1 MRHSFGFCDIYVMLK
16 ILGTKKNLMSFSKGH
31 MTSYKTKSVEI
42 YVEKFGKCTVVQH
55 LSAASV
61 VGIVFLLTTDLTI
74 GVFTTGLK
82 VDWLKEIDLKFKLNQ
97 SAQSRERSQQ
107 D

>member
-1 MRHSFGFCDIYVMLK
+1 
-16 ILGTKKNLMSFSKGH
+16 

-82 VDWLKEIDLKFKLNQ
+82 VD
-97 SAQSRERSQQ
+97 
-107 D
+107 